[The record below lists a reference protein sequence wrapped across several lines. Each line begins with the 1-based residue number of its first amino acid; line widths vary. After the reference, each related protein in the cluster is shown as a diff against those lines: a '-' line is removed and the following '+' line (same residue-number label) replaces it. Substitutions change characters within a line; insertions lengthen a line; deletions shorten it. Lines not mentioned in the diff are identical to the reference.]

1 MRDMIQSYEEAREK
15 IQNRIKE
22 IEASLK
28 DRNLMN
34 GERDKLLI
42 RRDILRAESY
52 EVLHVIND
60 MKAHLQEASQ

>member
-60 MKAHLQEASQ
+60 MKAHLQEAAQ

>member
-28 DRNLMN
+28 DMNLMN

-60 MKAHLQEASQ
+60 MKAHLQEAAQ

>member
-34 GERDKLLI
+34 GERDKLLM

>member
-22 IEASLK
+22 MEASLK

-60 MKAHLQEASQ
+60 MKAHLQEAAQ